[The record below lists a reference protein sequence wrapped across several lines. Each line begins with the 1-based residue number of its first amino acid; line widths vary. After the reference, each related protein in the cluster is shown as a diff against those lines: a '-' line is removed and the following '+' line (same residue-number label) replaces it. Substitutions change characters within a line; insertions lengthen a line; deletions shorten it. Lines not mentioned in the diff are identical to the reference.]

1 MAYTVT
7 WKKQPGH
14 AVIRT
19 EQYDDLDTAMSEADV
34 VIVQPYPIAITVT
47 DEDGQELYF
56 KLAGPLT
63 DD

>member
-19 EQYDDLDTAMSEADV
+19 EKYDNLDTALSEANV
-34 VIVQPYPIAITVT
+34 VIVQPYPVTITVT
-47 DEDGQELYF
+47 DEDGSELDF
-56 KLAGPLT
+56 KLVGEAYN
-63 DD
+63 D